1 VFAPEFAQNTPFG
14 ERRFAPVGRRI
25 GDAMTTSPATE
36 TSDGAATYRIC
47 VKGHFGRGLR
57 AALEPLKACEVHGRT
72 VFEGLV
78 RDQAALYG
86 LLRRLECT
94 GCTLLSVLKVDE

>member
-1 VFAPEFAQNTPFG
+1 MKTG
-14 ERRFAPVGRRI
+14 SG
-25 GDAMTTSPATE
+25 TE

-47 VKGHFGRGLR
+47 VKGYFGQGLR
-57 AALEPLKACEVHGRT
+57 AALEPLKAFEVHGRT

-86 LLRRLECT
+86 VLRRLECT

>member
-1 VFAPEFAQNTPFG
+1 MATRSVPETPD
-14 ERRFAPVGRRI
+14 R
-25 GDAMTTSPATE
+25 
-36 TSDGAATYRIC
+36 AATYRIC
-47 VKGHFGRGLR
+47 VEGYFGRRLR
-57 AALEPLKACEVHGRT
+57 AALEPLTACEDHGRT
-72 VFEGLV
+72 VFEGRV

>member
-1 VFAPEFAQNTPFG
+1 
-14 ERRFAPVGRRI
+14 
-25 GDAMTTSPATE
+25 MTTGTVPE
-36 TSDGAATYRIC
+36 TSGDAATYRIC

-72 VFEGLV
+72 IFEGLV

-94 GCTLLSVLKVDE
+94 GCTLLSVFKVDE